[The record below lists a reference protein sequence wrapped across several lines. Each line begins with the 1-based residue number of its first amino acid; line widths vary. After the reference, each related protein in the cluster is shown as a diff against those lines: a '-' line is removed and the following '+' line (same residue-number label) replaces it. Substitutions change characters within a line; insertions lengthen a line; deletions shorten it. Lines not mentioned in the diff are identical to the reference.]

1 MKRSSILAAFF
12 VLWAGQTG
20 VVEAATSTGVLTE
33 FEREENGV
41 TVTID
46 EDFDSVS
53 GPSGAPPPRSVFAS
67 IQGASHRANASMD
80 PFGNLA
86 LDAVLFSEGTLRARA
101 FAIDDGFIN
110 PFGTPR
116 RVTSS
121 VIVDGGFLRVLGLAG
136 ASASIEV
143 AVSSNIGAI
152 SSSVFDFNGGFTVS
166 LVMDSDFGTATLTTS
181 GEPLP
186 IREPDLPI
194 GNERIIDFA
203 LVEFDFG
210 VVGPGERFG
219 IRYDASLELFSPSFA
234 ELIEGQYL
242 DPVSVVFGG
251 PRFSPVDAT
260 AAVPVP
266 PAGALALGALAFAV
280 GLGRL
285 RSRRRQGQG

>member
-1 MKRSSILAAFF
+1 MKRSSILAAVF
-12 VLWAGQTG
+12 VLSAGHAG
-20 VVEAATSTGVLTE
+20 VVEAATSTGVLTVLQ
-33 FEREENGV
+33 REENGL

-46 EDFDSVS
+46 EDFDSVRGS
-53 GPSGAPPPRSVFAS
+53 SGAPPPRSVFAS

-86 LDAVLFSEGTLRARA
+86 LDAVLFSEGTLRSSA

-136 ASASIEV
+136 ASASIDV

-152 SSSVFDFNGGFTVS
+152 SSSAFDFKGGFTAS
-166 LVMDSDFGTATLTTS
+166 LAMDSDFGTATLSTS

-186 IREPDLPI
+186 IREPDRPV

-219 IRYDASLELFSPSFA
+219 IRYDATLELFSPSFA

-242 DPVSVVFGG
+242 DPVSVIFGG
-251 PRFSPVDAT
+251 PRFSPVDPPS
-260 AAVPVP
+260 AVPVP
-266 PAGALALGALAFAV
+266 PAGALALTAMALVLGA
-280 GLGRL
+280 GRF
-285 RSRRRQGQG
+285 RSRR